1 MTGAE
6 EASAE
11 RGKGAP
17 SNAILK
23 TKAGEEG
30 DCQPV
35 CRLIKKRQQICK
47 VNYGLRN
54 YPVENVEAPY
64 TADHE
69 GTTAWIM
76 QDLAEVHD
84 DVRSRCDGKVCV
96 TCVLDEW
103 LPNSCFFS
111 LH

>member
-1 MTGAE
+1 
-6 EASAE
+6 
-11 RGKGAP
+11 
-17 SNAILK
+17 
-23 TKAGEEG
+23 
-30 DCQPV
+30 
-35 CRLIKKRQQICK
+35 

-64 TADHE
+64 GADHE

-111 LH
+111 LRQTILALLAVYRRNSQSIKKSSTLK